1 VRVIVYGVLL
11 AIGVLV
17 LAARPGSSSEAPIR
31 NLRTLRG
38 TTGQRGIVWI
48 NMRAHHVRSVLVTHI
63 VPACGRDVSW
73 QPTIGQRL
81 VYYHERDDRIE
92 VIQRWGGAHA
102 ELYARVYNGGHN
114 LDGTI
119 RFTWGRCAGRPI
131 PFTAY
136 G

>member
-1 VRVIVYGVLL
+1 VRAIVYGLLL

-17 LAARPGSSSEAPIR
+17 LAARPSSPSEGPIR

-48 NMRAHHVRSVLVTHI
+48 NMRDRHVRSVFVNHV
-63 VPACGRDVSW
+63 VPACGRAVSW
-73 QPTIGQRL
+73 QPTIGQQR

-92 VIQRWGGAHA
+92 LTELWRGPRA
-102 ELYARVYNGGHN
+102 EMHARVYNGGHN

-119 RFTWGRCAGRPI
+119 SFTWGRCAGNPI
-131 PFTAY
+131 RFSVS